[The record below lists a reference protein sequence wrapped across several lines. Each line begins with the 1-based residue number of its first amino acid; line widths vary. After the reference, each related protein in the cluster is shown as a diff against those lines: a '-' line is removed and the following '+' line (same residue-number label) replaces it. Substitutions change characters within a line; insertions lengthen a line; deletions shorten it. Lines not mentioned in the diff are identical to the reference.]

1 MSLAHHC
8 RALPSVGHKVG
19 ALLWEHSAWL
29 RAKVTKFQAPPKCQ
43 HRPSMPAST
52 LDVDIPCALSRIIF
66 GVRAVGKVY
75 AGVVRVAIMVA
86 RACEFKKSW
95 FEREKKHQRRGLI
108 IGPMRLLT
116 GRFHDREC
124 PRGRQC
130 VRDGRPSC
138 YHGRES
144 APTPTFCHRT
154 SLDTHRV
161 EDCPGNRHAH
171 PSPIARFTSIV
182 RAPRPLDPIVH
193 GTIRSLLW
201 RTAAHAPI
209 EPSPSSEPSDGLREG
224 ERKNR

>member
-1 MSLAHHC
+1 MCALAHYFWCPRGRQGVC
-8 RALPSVGHKVG
+8 RG
-19 ALLWEHSAWL
+19 
-29 RAKVTKFQAPPKCQ
+29 
-43 HRPSMPAST
+43 RPSRYHGRAS
-52 LDVDIPCALSRIIF
+52 
-66 GVRAVGKVY
+66 
-75 AGVVRVAIMVA
+75 VRVQKIMV
-86 RACEFKKSW
+86 R
-95 FEREKKHQRRGLI
+95 EREKKHQRRGLI

-201 RTAAHAPI
+201 RAAAHAPI